1 MATYESENQ
10 YALDCIAACVGTVLN
25 EDFYSRDYDILIG
38 YEKPFQRVCSS
49 FIDFVKSMEFGKAVQ
64 YATKDNFTEH
74 FTNKKGGEFS
84 EDEQS
89 IVDII
94 YEQIEYNKSSNNQG
108 LKEPANLWK
117 KLGDARKKINLYK
130 STTELTKSGTYNT
143 NPVTWSDT
151 YYEEL
156 QKGMADAS
164 ISNVDTEE
172 QLMMAG
178 DLVKFYKETLDKREQ
193 GVHYSWHN
201 KIFDDLVTEGPT
213 PGHGGIIGGST
224 GMGKS
229 TLCLNVIDDLI
240 NADVPTMY
248 FPIEMGLEN
257 TMDRLASKR
266 THIPFKEIV
275 RLGRSE
281 NIKDAR
287 EIIDHEIEGLLAH
300 DNFAI
305 VRDPVITMAKLRSYV
320 KRFQSKL
327 PGSKYCIVFIDLL
340 LMISEFYD
348 GGEGSMA
355 QMIEKAINKLDILA
369 KELGFHW
376 VGVVQL
382 NRSVETDKVQSMQSI
397 DKLRPTRSA
406 IKNSSALLER
416 ARWSITIFRKKYF
429 ADLYLDENEAAT
441 IEDIAEIQLMKAN
454 DEALG
459 RRYAIFDG
467 PTFTITPMQ
476 DDNVAA

>member
-1 MATYESENQ
+1 MAYESENQ
-10 YALDCIAACVGTVLN
+10 YAMDCIAASVGTALS
-25 EDFYSRDYDILIG
+25 EDFYTRDYDILIG
-38 YEKPFQRVCSS
+38 YEKPFQRICSS
-49 FIDFVKSMEFGKAVQ
+49 FIDFVKTISFENVLKYG
-64 YATKDNFTEH
+64 TIENFTETY
-74 FTNKKGGEFS
+74 TNKKGAAIS

-89 IVDII
+89 IIDII
-94 YEQIEYNKSSNNQG
+94 YEQINYNKANNNGG
-108 LKEPANLWK
+108 LKEPNNLWK
-117 KLGDARKKINLYK
+117 KLGEARRKINLYK
-130 STTELTKSGTYNT
+130 STEELTKSGTYST
-143 NPVTWSDT
+143 NPVTWSDS

-156 QKGMADAS
+156 QKSMADAS
-164 ISNVDTEE
+164 ISNVETEE
-172 QLMMAG
+172 QLLMAE
-178 DLVKFYKETLDKREQ
+178 DLVSFYKETLDKREQ
-193 GVHYSWHN
+193 GSHYSWHN
-201 KIFDDLVTEGPT
+201 QIFDELIEEGPT

-240 NADVPTMY
+240 NADVPTIY
-248 FPIEMGLEN
+248 FPIEMGVEN

-266 THIPFKEIV
+266 THIPFKEITK
-275 RLGRSE
+275 LGRSDT
-281 NIKDAR
+281 IKDAR
-287 EIIDHEIEGLLAH
+287 AIIDHEIDGLLAH
-300 DNFAI
+300 SNFAI
-305 VRDPVITMAKLRSYV
+305 VRDPCITMSKLRSYV

-327 PGSKYCIVFIDLL
+327 PGNKYCIVFIDLL

-355 QMIEKAINKLDILA
+355 QMIEKAVNKLDILA

-397 DKLRPTRSA
+397 DKLKPTRSA

-416 ARWSITIFRKKYF
+416 ARWAITIFRKKYF
-429 ADLYLDENEAAT
+429 ADLYLPEDEAAT

-476 DDNVAA
+476 DERVA